1 MGRIV
6 LILICMIFTMGAGY
20 NGKLP
25 NITPEF
31 SYKSETPTKSYPP
44 HTPNDN
50 DNAELKPVP
59 KENKTYIEV
68 IVKKN
73 KTLEYT
79 QDIITISK
87 ILEKLKIC
95 IEQDQ
100 DIQKF
105 NAISS
110 NLIDHIALLQTTYQ
124 GKQESNYLSYKSLVS
139 LSPKAR
145 DIAILKTESQIYN
158 KYLPYSTAGAPYKK
172 DNVLSKEKA
181 LLSSVIETLYV
192 IKNLD

>member
-1 MGRIV
+1 MRRIS
-6 LILICMIFTMGAGY
+6 LILICMLFTMGAGY

-25 NITPEF
+25 NISSEFAFKSQTPA
-31 SYKSETPTKSYPP
+31 KSYPP
-44 HTPNDN
+44 HTPSNEEN
-50 DNAELKPVP
+50 QTLKPVP

-73 KTLEYT
+73 KTVEYT
-79 QDIITISK
+79 KDITAIEK
-87 ILEKLKIC
+87 IIEKLKIC
-95 IEQDQ
+95 IEQGQ

-105 NAISS
+105 NAITS
-110 NLIDHIALLQTTYQ
+110 NLIDHIALLQNTYR

-139 LSPKAR
+139 LSKKAR
-145 DIAILKTESQIYN
+145 DVAVIKTESQIYN

-172 DNVLSKEKA
+172 DNILAKEKA
-181 LLSSVIETLYV
+181 LLSSLNETLYV